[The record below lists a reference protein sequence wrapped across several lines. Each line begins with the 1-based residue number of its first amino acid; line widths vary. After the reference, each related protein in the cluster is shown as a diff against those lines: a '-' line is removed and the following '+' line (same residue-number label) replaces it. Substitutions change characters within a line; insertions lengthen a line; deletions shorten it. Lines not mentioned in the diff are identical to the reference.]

1 MTATVTLLANH
12 KGVTTPRVMGDE
24 YVVDAVVDITSY
36 TANGEQFTASEFGLS
51 TVTCVLVTGIS
62 VDTISGGYAISLITP
77 EIASGAT
84 DGGKYKVGGSAT
96 EFQITAPA
104 ASNTD
109 NVGEIRIRVWGQ
121 I

>member
-1 MTATVTLLANH
+1 MTHTVNLIGNH
-12 KGVTTPRVMGDE
+12 KGITAPRVMGDE
-24 YVVDAVVDITSY
+24 YVVDAYLDITSY
-36 TANGEQFTASEFGLS
+36 TANGETITASSLGLT
-51 TVTCVLVTGIS
+51 TVSCVVISGIS

-109 NVGEIRIRVWGQ
+109 NIGEIRIRAWGQ

>member
-1 MTATVTLLANH
+1 MTATITLLANH

-51 TVTCVLVTGIS
+51 TVTCVSVTGIS
-62 VDTISGGYAISLITP
+62 VDTISGGYAISMIAP
-77 EIASGAT
+77 EVLSGAAN
-84 DGGKYKVGGSAT
+84 GGKYAAASSAD
-96 EFQITAPA
+96 FQIHAPA

-109 NVGEIRIRVWGQ
+109 NIGEIRLRVWGQ